1 MLEALKVI
9 IFGIVDF
16 YRITEGYPSRYCGG
30 NHGMAADQQHGASDL
45 VGRITAFETKSGVS

>member
-9 IFGIVDF
+9 IFGIVEG
-16 YRITEGYPSRYCGG
+16 ITEWL
-30 NHGMAADQQHGASDL
+30 ADQQHGASDL

>member
-9 IFGIVDF
+9 IFGIV
-16 YRITEGYPSRYCGG
+16 EESR
-30 NHGMAADQQHGASDL
+30 NAADQQHGASDL